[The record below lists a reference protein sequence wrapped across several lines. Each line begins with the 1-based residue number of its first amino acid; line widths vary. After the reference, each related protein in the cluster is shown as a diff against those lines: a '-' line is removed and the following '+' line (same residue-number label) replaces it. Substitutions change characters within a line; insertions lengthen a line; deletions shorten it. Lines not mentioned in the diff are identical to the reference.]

1 MPSSPAKTIKKPKL
15 EKLDVRDILEVNE
28 IKHLLLKENKED
40 LLQVFNM
47 IIKMA
52 NKKLNIAEDKS

>member
-1 MPSSPAKTIKKPKL
+1 MSTPAKAIKKPKL
-15 EKLDVRDILEVNE
+15 EKLDVQDIIEISE
-28 IKHLLLKENKED
+28 IKHLLLKENKQD
-40 LLQVFNM
+40 LLQVFNL

>member
-1 MPSSPAKTIKKPKL
+1 MPTKSNIIRKID
-15 EKLDVRDILEVNE
+15 KLDINDIIEVSE
-28 IKHLLLKENKED
+28 IKYLLLNENKND
-40 LLQVFNM
+40 LLKIFDM

>member
-1 MPSSPAKTIKKPKL
+1 MPTPAKAIKKPKL
-15 EKLDVRDILEVNE
+15 EKLDVQDIIEISE

>member
-1 MPSSPAKTIKKPKL
+1 MPTPAKAIKKPKL
-15 EKLDVRDILEVNE
+15 EKLDVQDIIEISE

-40 LLQVFNM
+40 LLQVFNL

>member
-1 MPSSPAKTIKKPKL
+1 MQEVDIKL
-15 EKLDVRDILEVNE
+15 FSDLTEGSYLSE

-40 LLQVFNM
+40 LLQVFNL

-52 NKKLNIAEDKS
+52 NKKINISEDKS